1 MDRLEQKFDAMYG
14 PERYLCSVAAIG
26 AVATVAGAG
35 ISASGASKG
44 GKAQVTA
51 ARAAGLAEEKAS
63 KDALRIQQ
71 FNLDRTRADSAPW
84 VNAGE
89 GALNQLAWKL
99 GVQPT
104 NRIDPNFTRSREDIV
119 ADLQASGKY
128 DEIWGKRMDLKRT
141 DYGRLNA
148 EADRLFAEQKTKQA
162 EAQAYPEGDPGDFGS
177 LNRNFTMADRDADP
191 VYQSGLQFG
200 LDEGRK
206 AYERQ
211 GAASGSQLSGAT
223 LKALTRYG
231 NDYGSTKAQGSYERF
246 NNNQT
251 NQYNRLAG
259 LSGTGQQQV
268 NQIGAAGQSFANN
281 AGNYLVNAGQSVANN
296 TLAAGQARASTYQNQ
311 ANAWNN
317 ALGGITNMYQQNQML
332 DRFFPKQSGGSAPWG
347 SVGSG
352 AGSAAFSGLFK

>member
-1 MDRLEQKFDAMYG
+1 MLRSQRKFNAMYG
-14 PERYLCSVAAIG
+14 PERFLCSVAAIG

-35 ISASGASKG
+35 ISASGSSKASKS
-44 GKAQVTA
+44 QITA

-63 KDALRIQQ
+63 KDAMRVQQ

-99 GVQPT
+99 GVTPT

-141 DYGRLNA
+141 NWSGLNA
-148 EADRLFAEQKTKQA
+148 EADRLFAAQQA
-162 EAQAYPEGDPGDFGS
+162 KAQAQPQWKGDDADFGS

-200 LDEGRK
+200 LDQGTQGL
-206 AYERQ
+206 ERQ
-211 GAASGSQLSGAT
+211 AAASGSQLSGAT

-231 NDYGSTKAQGSYERF
+231 NDYGSTKAQGAYERF

-268 NQIGAAGQSFANN
+268 NQIGAAGQNFANN
-281 AGNYLVNAGQSVANN
+281 AGNYLVNAGQSMGNR
-296 TLAAGQARASTYQNQ
+296 TIDAGNARASNYIAQGQT
-311 ANAWNN
+311 WGN
-317 ALGGITNMYQQNQML
+317 ALNSLANIYGQNNMLNQPRAG
-332 DRFFPKQSGGSAPWG
+332 DSYKGSSNARY
-347 SVGSG
+347 
-352 AGSAAFSGLFK
+352 L